1 MRIQNINDE
10 KDNEVL
16 KFIYKEEVSE
26 YFSIERELEKYF
38 DEFNRDT

>member
-16 KFIYKEEVSE
+16 KFIYEEDVSK